1 MYVMGIDLGTSGA
14 RALVCD
20 VHGQVAASAGQ
31 KLSGVEVAGL
41 PPGYHEQHAPGWWN
55 AAAAV
60 IREALATLREQGIA
74 AEAVTALSVTST
86 SGTIVPL
93 DAHFLPLRPALMYN
107 DGRAVA
113 EADALNALAGD
124 LGSRTGISFQPAF
137 ALCKIVWCQKHEPD
151 SFAETAHWAHASD
164 YIIGHLTGDFAI
176 SDYSTALKTGYD
188 CVALAYPDFITR
200 DLHISLATLPRI
212 VAPGDVVGTVS
223 AAAAAETGL
232 STATRVCVGM
242 TDANTALLASGAAE
256 LGDWNSTIGTT
267 IGIKGITEQ
276 LIRDDAG
283 RIYCH
288 RHPEGWWLPGAAS
301 NVGGELLQ
309 EWFGGRDMAALDV
322 QAAAHGPAS
331 HILYPLMRRGERFP
345 FIAPNAERFSLGEAQ
360 GETDRYRGVMEGVA
374 LVERLCFDVLR
385 EAGASVGERLYVTGG
400 ASHSDVWC
408 QIRADVLQCELVRPR
423 LPESA
428 FGAAL
433 LAASRTLYANVSE
446 AGRAMVQIDRRF
458 TPNRAHAVHY
468 TDKSARLAEGWRERG
483 YW

>member
-20 VHGQVAASAGQ
+20 AQGQVVASANQ

-41 PPGYHEQHAPGWWN
+41 PPGYHEQHAPGWWV
-55 AAAAV
+55 ATQAV
-60 IREALATLREQGIA
+60 IREALAKLAAQGIA
-74 AEAVTALSVTST
+74 AEAVTALAVTST
-86 SGTIVPL
+86 SGTLVPL
-93 DAHFLPLRPALMYN
+93 DADFLPLRPALMYN

-113 EADALNALAGD
+113 EADELNALAGD
-124 LGSRTGISFQPAF
+124 LSRRTGISFQPAF
-137 ALCKIVWCQKHEPD
+137 ALCKIAWCQKHEPD
-151 SFAETAHWAHASD
+151 SFAETAHWAHAGD

-188 CVALAYPDFITR
+188 FVELRYPDFIPQQ
-200 DLHISLATLPRI
+200 LGIPLATLPRI
-212 VAPGDVVGTVS
+212 VAPGDVVGTIS
-223 AAAAAETGL
+223 ARAAAETGL
-232 STATRVCVGM
+232 ATTTRVCVGM
-242 TDANTALLASGAAE
+242 TDANTALLASGAAQP
-256 LGDWNSTIGTT
+256 GDWNSAIGTT
-267 IGIKGITEQ
+267 IGIKGMTER

-309 EWFGGRDMAALDV
+309 EWFGGRDMAALDA
-322 QAAAHGPAS
+322 QAEAHGSAS

-345 FIAPNAERFSLGEAQ
+345 FIAPNAERFSLGEARD
-360 GETDRYRGVMEGVA
+360 EIDRYRGVLEGVA

-385 EAGASVGERLYVTGG
+385 EVGADVGERLYVTGG

-408 QIRADVLQCELVRPR
+408 QIRADVLGCELVRPR

-433 LAASRTLYANVSE
+433 LAASRTLFANVSE

-458 TPNRAHAVHY
+458 APNRAHAAHY
-468 TDKSARLAEGWRERG
+468 ADKSGRLAAAWRERG

>member
-1 MYVMGIDLGTSGA
+1 MGIDLGTSGA
-14 RALVCD
+14 RVLVCD
-20 VHGQVAASAGQ
+20 AHGQVVASASQ
-31 KLSGVEVAGL
+31 KLSGVEVVGL
-41 PPGYHEQHAPGWWN
+41 PPGYHEQHAPGWWS
-55 AAAAV
+55 AVAAV
-60 IREALATLREQGIA
+60 IREALAKLREQGIA
-74 AEAVTALSVTST
+74 AEAVTALALTST

-93 DAHFLPLRPALMYN
+93 DAHNLPLRPALMYN

-124 LGSRTGISFQPAF
+124 LSARTGISFQPAF
-137 ALCKIVWCQKHEPD
+137 ALCKIAWCQQHELD
-151 SFAETAHWAHASD
+151 KFAQAAHWAHAGD

-188 CVALAYPDFITR
+188 FVALRYPDFIPQQ
-200 DLHISLATLPRI
+200 LGIPLETLPRI
-212 VAPGDVVGTVS
+212 VAPGDVVGVVS
-223 AAAAAETGL
+223 LEAAAETGL

-242 TDANTALLASGAAE
+242 TDANTALLASGAAQP
-256 LGDWNSTIGTT
+256 GDWNSAIGTT
-267 IGIKGITEQ
+267 IGIKGITEH

-309 EWFGGRDMAALDV
+309 EWFGGRDMAALDA
-322 QAAAHGPAS
+322 QAEAHGPAS

-345 FIAPNAERFSLGEAQ
+345 FIAPTAERFALGEAQ
-360 GETDRYRGVMEGVA
+360 DETDRYRGVLEGVA

-385 EAGASVGERLYVTGG
+385 KAGASVSERLYVTGG

-408 QIRADVLQCELVRPR
+408 QIRADVLGCELVRPR

-458 TPNRAHAVHY
+458 APNRAHAAHY
-468 TDKSARLAEGWRERG
+468 ADKAGLLAQACRVRG